1 MSCAS
6 LPPKRKRNK
15 RPSWAPNATQR
26 SGRVGERTSS
36 EMNELSPPRRKRGI
50 WNLRGRGRTLLR
62 GAEAAGRA
70 VHRFHQEGRGVSA
83 KTSPGVYTP
92 GDVFIGL
99 DAVWMRGHSCGAP
112 GRRALHTM
120 DRMALPLLEYFGL
133 RTDLLCPCRLV
144 VAKCAKLR
152 FRRGDENCA
161 RSLAPPLPFMTAAAG
176 S

>member
-6 LPPKRKRNK
+6 LPPRRKRSK

-36 EMNELSPPRRKRGI
+36 EMSELSPPRRKRGI
-50 WNLRGRGRTLLR
+50 WNLRGRGRPELR

-70 VHRFHQEGRGVSA
+70 VHRFHQEGRGVNI

-92 GDVFIGL
+92 GDSFIGL
-99 DAVWMRGHSCGAP
+99 HAVWMRRHSCGAP

-133 RTDLLCPCRLV
+133 RSDRLFPRQ
-144 VAKCAKLR
+144 K
-152 FRRGDENCA
+152 RRENA
-161 RSLAPPLPFMTAAAG
+161 VQGERDFDFPLPLKIP
-176 S
+176 SP